1 MNGVQENMDSKIS
14 VLVAVIEAIV
24 FLIPLLKLI
33 WKLSHT
39 NDVIN
44 MHEKRLTTVEQKQD
58 KYQEKIGN
66 MLEDIKGCLNKIS
79 NTLDLLDL
87 RVSNLEKEKEKQ

>member
-1 MNGVQENMDSKIS
+1 MNNKIA

-24 FLIPLLKLI
+24 FLIPLLKVV
-33 WKLSHT
+33 WSLSHA

-44 MHEKRLTTVEQKQD
+44 AHEKRLTAVEQKQD
-58 KYQEKIGN
+58 KYQEKIGD
-66 MLEDIKGCLNKIS
+66 MLEDIKTCLNKIS
-79 NTLDLLDL
+79 NTLDLLDF